1 MTNEELA
8 IKIHAGQKEYIDPL
22 WSNVENFIKCEANRF
37 HHLYETRCQQ
47 VGAEIEDLVQV
58 GFFALMKAVD
68 AYKSGYA
75 FLTYL
80 GYHLKNEFRALAKMR
95 HLGWQNNTIYQAISL
110 DNLIIEDADTCFIDM
125 IADPDADRFVYEI
138 AEEEYQSQLKNAF
151 AEVFPLLT
159 DRQREVINGLYY
171 RGLTYRELA
180 RELDVQPSSLN
191 NSRIGAFNKL
201 KNHEPLRA
209 LMYS

>member
-8 IKIHAGQKEYIDPL
+8 IKIHEGQKEYIDLL

-47 VGAEIEDLVQV
+47 VGAEIEDLIQV

-80 GYHLKNEFRALAKMR
+80 GYYLKNEFRALAKMR
-95 HLGWQNNTIYQAISL
+95 YLGWQNNTIYQAVSL
-110 DNLIIEDADTCFIDM
+110 DKLISEDTCFIDM
-125 IADPDADRFVYEI
+125 LADPDANRFVSEI
-138 AEEEYQSQLKNAF
+138 AEENYQSQLKKAL
-151 AEVFPLLT
+151 ADIFPLLT
-159 DRQREVINGLYY
+159 DRQREVIDGLYY

-180 RELDVQPSSLN
+180 RELDVQPSSIN

-201 KNHEPLRA
+201 KNYEPLHT

>member
-8 IKIHAGQKEYIDPL
+8 IKIHEGQKEYIDPL
-22 WSNVENFIKCEANRF
+22 WSNVENFIKYKANRF

-80 GYHLKNEFRALAKMR
+80 GYYLKNEFRALAKMR
-95 HLGWQNNTIYQAISL
+95 YLGWQNNTIYQAVSL
-110 DNLIIEDADTCFIDM
+110 DNMINEDTCFIDM
-125 IADPDADRFVYEI
+125 LADPDADRFVSEI
-138 AEEEYQSQLKNAF
+138 VEEEYQSQLKKAL
-151 AEVFPLLT
+151 ADVFPLLT
-159 DRQREVINGLYY
+159 DRQREVIDGLYY

-180 RELDVQPSSLN
+180 QELDVQPSSLN

-201 KNHEPLRA
+201 RNHEPLRA

>member
-1 MTNEELA
+1 MTNEEMA
-8 IKIHAGQKEYIDPL
+8 IRIHEGQNEYINML
-22 WSNVENFIKCEANRF
+22 WSNVESFIKCQANQF
-37 HHLYETRCQQ
+37 YSFYETRCQQ

-95 HLGWQNNTIYQAISL
+95 HLGWQNSTIYQAVSL
-110 DNLIIEDADTCFIDM
+110 DNLISEDTKTSFMDM
-125 IADPDADRFVYEI
+125 LADPDADRFVSEI
-138 AEEEYQSQLKNAF
+138 AEKEYQSQLKNAF
-151 AEVFPLLT
+151 AEGFSLLT
-159 DRQREVINGLYY
+159 DCQREVIDGLYY
-171 RGLTYRELA
+171 RGLTYRKLAKELN
-180 RELDVQPSSLN
+180 VCPSSLN

-201 KNHEPLRA
+201 KNHEPLRM